1 MLIVTSPFSSTHSP
15 TFNCFTSCVL
25 LFFSVINVGANFLP
39 SLFIK
44 SKLIVALL
52 FCGRMLVDINPP
64 IGFAFKSVNF
74 LRFFS
79 GDKSLISLYFMFND
93 CKFIA
98 YCNPSKLSTCDRL
111 SETSFLMSPTVICPD
126 KLSCFC
132 IAFLKYSSCIFTTW
146 FKLASTNEFIAFLNC
161 STALSTVSWFSEV
174 IASSP
179 VCIAFS
185 NASIFALGIMPY
197 ISASIVI
204 QLLGIAVPYFQ
215 KLQREGE
222 SGRRKMN
229 QYTRYLTIL
238 ILLVQAPS
246 YLLNLKMQAGP
257 SLNASLDWTLFMFTS
272 TIILAAGSMF
282 ILWLGERI
290 TDKGIGNGISLI
302 IMIGIIARLPQSLF
316 QELISRMT
324 DKTGGL
330 VMFLIELVVLLVVIA
345 FAILLVQGTRK
356 IPVQYAKKIVGN
368 KQYGGARQYIPLKVN
383 AANVMPIIFAQAIM
397 FIPITLVG
405 FSNVNDASGFVR
417 ALTDHTS
424 FWYNLIFAVLIILF
438 TYFYTAITINPTQ
451 MAEDMKR
458 NNGFIP
464 GIKPGKQT
472 AEYIDVIMSR
482 ITLPGSFFLALVAIM
497 PAFAGIFGVKAE
509 FAQFFGGTSLLILVG
524 VVLDTLQQVE
534 SHLLMRHYDGLL
546 KSGRIKGRSGNVAAY

>member
-1 MLIVTSPFSSTHSP
+1 
-15 TFNCFTSCVL
+15 
-25 LFFSVINVGANFLP
+25 
-39 SLFIK
+39 
-44 SKLIVALL
+44 
-52 FCGRMLVDINPP
+52 
-64 IGFAFKSVNF
+64 
-74 LRFFS
+74 
-79 GDKSLISLYFMFND
+79 
-93 CKFIA
+93 
-98 YCNPSKLSTCDRL
+98 
-111 SETSFLMSPTVICPD
+111 
-126 KLSCFC
+126 
-132 IAFLKYSSCIFTTW
+132 
-146 FKLASTNEFIAFLNC
+146 
-161 STALSTVSWFSEV
+161 
-174 IASSP
+174 
-179 VCIAFS
+179 
-185 NASIFALGIMPY
+185 MPY

-397 FIPITLVG
+397 LLPISFANFAASDSLSG
-405 FSNVNDASGFVR
+405 FAAAFSNFTG
-417 ALTDHTS
+417 
-424 FWYNLIFAVLIILF
+424 FWYNFTFFILIVAF
-438 TYFYTAITINPTQ
+438 TYFYTAITVNPMQ
-451 MAEDMKR
+451 MSEDMNFGQVSNAFIR
-458 NNGFIP
+458 IVDEVTNTELIRYDLGEDFSIETAVVVGELYRHNGEWKFNAIGSGFQGGLAALCGHY
-464 GIKPGKQT
+464 GI
-472 AEYIDVIMSR
+472 E
-482 ITLPGSFFLALVAIM
+482 VA
-497 PAFAGIFGVKAE
+497 
-509 FAQFFGGTSLLILVG
+509 
-524 VVLDTLQQVE
+524 
-534 SHLLMRHYDGLL
+534 
-546 KSGRIKGRSGNVAAY
+546 